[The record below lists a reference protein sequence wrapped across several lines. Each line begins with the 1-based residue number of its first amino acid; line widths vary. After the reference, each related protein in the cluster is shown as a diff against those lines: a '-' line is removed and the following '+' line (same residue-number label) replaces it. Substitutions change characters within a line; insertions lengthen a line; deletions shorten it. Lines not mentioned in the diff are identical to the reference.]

1 MKSIETLEKCI
12 ASIYGEKKSP
22 EDIEALAKIQEH
34 IKALKEESAKEEK
47 ATIELAEKY
56 RDSLLKG
63 GSFPPT
69 EGQKRNED
77 DSDPVSFEDVLADF
91 LKKGQN

>member
-1 MKSIETLEKCI
+1 MKSIESLEKCI

-34 IKALKEESAKEEK
+34 ITALKEESAKEEK

-56 RDSLLKG
+56 RDSILKG
-63 GSFPPT
+63 ASFAKT
-69 EGQKRNED
+69 DEQNEREE
-77 DSDPVSFEDVLADF
+77 DSGPVSFDQVLSDF
-91 LKKGQN
+91 MKKGKR